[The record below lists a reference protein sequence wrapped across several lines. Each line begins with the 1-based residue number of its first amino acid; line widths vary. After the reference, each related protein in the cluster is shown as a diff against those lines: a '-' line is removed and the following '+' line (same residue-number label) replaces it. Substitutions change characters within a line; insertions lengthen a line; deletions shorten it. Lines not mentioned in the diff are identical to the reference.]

1 MKPLV
6 VMVALIPALLSAQ
19 TPQPDKTASD
29 VASFE
34 TGVICAPLT
43 VGEAE
48 APGTVAGT
56 THIIEEEPPFVSLN
70 NRVPAVLG
78 IGFGAK
84 TMVDDFAGID
94 DVTMT
99 ITHPPMGPGKA
110 TSQTY
115 QSRIS
120 GIDPSLTFYQFDF
133 DYELLPGIWQ
143 MQAEKDGRVI
153 YRTTFEVLPPEQVPE
168 LATIC
173 GFENLLS

>member
-1 MKPLV
+1 MRRIFILAVITLP
-6 VMVALIPALLSAQ
+6 VALIAA
-19 TPQPDKTASD
+19 PQRDKISPD

-34 TGVICAPLT
+34 TGVICAPPS
-43 VGEAE
+43 VGEAA

-56 THIIEEEPPFVSLN
+56 THIIDVEPPFVSVN

-84 TMVDDFAGID
+84 TMVENIAGIEN
-94 DVTMT
+94 VTMT
-99 ITHPPMGPGKA
+99 ITHPPMGPTKA

-115 QSRIS
+115 QSYIS
-120 GIDPSLTFYQFDF
+120 GVDPSLTFYQFDF

-143 MQAEKDGRVI
+143 MQAEAEGRVI
-153 YRTTFEVLPPEQVPE
+153 YRTTFEVLPPDRVPE
-168 LATIC
+168 LASIC